1 MAIGRSREDGG
12 RNVPRVQ
19 TDRMDVD
26 GAHVLLTG
34 ATGALGCPLAVALAR
49 RGARL
54 TLVARGAE
62 SLSAL
67 ADSTGGRALPADLL
81 RAEDRADLVA
91 RAEEEHGRLD
101 VLVNNAGI
109 ETARHVADETSD
121 SLAEAVT
128 LNLLAPMDLCRSA
141 LAGMLERD
149 RGTVVNISSLSA
161 VSAVPGMATYAATK
175 AGLSHFTSGLQ
186 ADLRGTGVRTLLVEL
201 GPITSPMMDRAR
213 THPATDAAFSRLLR
227 TRLLRMTGQDEAA
240 ETVVDALAR
249 DRRHLRLPRRAI
261 PYALLTQAPR
271 DLAALV
277 LTGTPRGGPQ

>member
-1 MAIGRSREDGG
+1 
-12 RNVPRVQ
+12 
-19 TDRMDVD
+19 MDVD

-34 ATGALGCPLAVALAR
+34 ATGALGRPLALALAR

-62 SLSAL
+62 ALRAL
-67 ADSTGGRALPADLL
+67 AREVGGAALAADLL
-81 RAEDRADLVA
+81 RAEDRELLVV
-91 RAEEEHGRLD
+91 RAEQEHGPID
-101 VLVNNAGI
+101 ILVNNAGV
-109 ETARHVADETSD
+109 ETARHVAAETAD

-141 LAGMLERD
+141 LTGMLERD
-149 RGTVVNISSLSA
+149 RGTVVNVSSLSA

-201 GPITSPMMDRAR
+201 GPVTSPMMDRAR
-213 THPATDAAFSRLLR
+213 SHRSTDAAFARLLR

-240 ETVVDALAR
+240 EAVADAIAR

>member
-1 MAIGRSREDGG
+1 MTFS
-12 RNVPRVQ
+12 RVQ

-34 ATGALGCPLAVALAR
+34 ATGALGHALALALAG

-54 TLVARGAE
+54 TLVARGVD
-62 SLSAL
+62 AL
-67 ADSTGGRALPADLL
+67 DELARATGGHPVPADLL
-81 RAEDRADLVA
+81 RPEDRADLVTA
-91 RAEEEHGRLD
+91 AEERLGPVD
-101 VLVNNAGI
+101 VLLNNAG
-109 ETARHVADETSD
+109 VETSAHLVDEDAD
-121 SLAEAVT
+121 SLARTVT
-128 LNLLAPMDLCRSA
+128 LNLLAPLDLTRIV
-141 LAGMLERD
+141 LRGMLERD

-201 GPITSPMMDRAR
+201 GPIGSPMMDRAR
-213 THPATDAAFSRLLR
+213 AHPATDAAFVRLLR
-227 TRLLRMTGQDEAA
+227 TRLLSMTDSDEAA
-240 ETVVDALAR
+240 EAVCDALAR

-271 DLAALV
+271 DLAALA
-277 LTGTPRGGPQ
+277 LTGTPR

>member
-1 MAIGRSREDGG
+1 
-12 RNVPRVQ
+12 
-19 TDRMDVD
+19 MDVD

-34 ATGALGCPLAVALAR
+34 ATGALGRPLALALAR

-62 SLSAL
+62 ALRAL
-67 ADSTGGRALPADLL
+67 AREVGGAALPADLL
-81 RAEDRADLVA
+81 RAEDREPLVA
-91 RAEEEHGRLD
+91 RAEQEHGPLD
-101 VLVNNAGI
+101 ILVNNAGV
-109 ETARHVADETSD
+109 ETARHVAAETAD

-141 LAGMLERD
+141 LTGMLERD
-149 RGTVVNISSLSA
+149 RGTVVNVSSLSA

-175 AGLSHFTSGLQ
+175 AGLSHFTSGLR

-201 GPITSPMMDRAR
+201 GPIGSPATDSPMMERAR
-213 THPATDAAFSRLLR
+213 PHPATDAAFARLLR
-227 TRLLRMTGQDEAA
+227 TRLLSMTSAA
-240 ETVVDALAR
+240 EAGAAVVDALAR

-271 DLAALV
+271 DLAALA
-277 LTGTPRGGPQ
+277 LTGTPRGAPTGAHP